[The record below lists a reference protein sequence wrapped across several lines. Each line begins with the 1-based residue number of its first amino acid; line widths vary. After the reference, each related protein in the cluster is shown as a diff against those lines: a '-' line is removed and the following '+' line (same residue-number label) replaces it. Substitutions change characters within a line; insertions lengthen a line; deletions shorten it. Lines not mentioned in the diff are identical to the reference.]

1 MCVVCIT
8 TNLREHL
15 EENKKNSNVLKSADT
30 TQTLDFIAEIWQ
42 IKLVFLCLSSSN
54 KRGLMHFSQ
63 GACARRDIIL
73 STDTQITL
81 IALPMEEL
89 LARSSNSLNL
99 HSKSCSASAGHLHVL
114 LSVESWKL
122 QSSCSDVKLFQ
133 TDHISQDLLDH
144 MAEKHGGTRSVF

>member
-1 MCVVCIT
+1 MANQACVFV
-8 TNLREHL
+8 
-15 EENKKNSNVLKSADT
+15 SFLKQQAWS
-30 TQTLDFIAEIWQ
+30 
-42 IKLVFLCLSSSN
+42 K
-54 KRGLMHFSQ
+54 HFSR

-99 HSKSCSASAGHLHVL
+99 HSKSCYALAGRLHVL

-122 QSSCSDVKLFQ
+122 QSSCSNVKVFQ

-144 MAEKHGGTRSVF
+144 MAEKHGGTRGVCGFFRIYLWPHLSCLRRITAICL